1 MNHDTDR
8 IGVGPMLLA
17 ILAMGLCCGGPL
29 LIVAGGAIVAAIG
42 WTVLGVGAGVAL
54 IVVAA
59 AAVAYRYRRAAA
71 CQCAVEPREP
81 RGIQRGN

>member
-17 ILAMGLCCGGPL
+17 IPAMGLCCGGPL
-29 LIVAGGAIVAAIG
+29 LVVAAGAVVAAIG
-42 WTVLGVGAGVAL
+42 WTLLGVGVGVVL

-71 CQCAVEPREP
+71 CHCVIDPQES